1 MAASGTESRLLG
13 RDGWRWL
20 APSPD
25 AIVGADALTWR
36 CAGGTDI
43 WQRTGVAPSRHE
55 AQALLLD
62 IGDGDFTMQATFDAQ
77 LAARYDQVG
86 LLVEAG
92 ESSWLKAGIEL
103 DGELWLSSVHTQGAS
118 DWARQRWSGLPVT
131 LRIDRR
137 DATTDVSVLEPAGA
151 WLRFREL
158 RLPDAVRVGPY
169 ACAPTGTGFQ
179 AQMTAASL
187 VA

>member
-1 MAASGTESRLLG
+1 MTASGTESRLLG

-62 IGDGDFTMQATFDAQ
+62 VGDGDFTMQATFDAQ

-92 ESSWLKAGIEL
+92 QSSWLKAGIEL

-131 LRIDRR
+131 LRIERR